1 MTFGNKNDDSTQ
13 NRGPVPAEEPIKKWR
28 LTFGRE
34 RYPTVPIIV
43 RKTEEPGEKPETDR
57 GDSAR

>member
-1 MTFGNKNDDSTQ
+1 MSIENKDDDAT
-13 NRGPVPAEEPIKKWR
+13 RGPVPAEEPIKKWR

-34 RYPTVPIIV
+34 RYPTVPVIV
-43 RKTEEPGEKPETDR
+43 RKTNEPGDKPETEG